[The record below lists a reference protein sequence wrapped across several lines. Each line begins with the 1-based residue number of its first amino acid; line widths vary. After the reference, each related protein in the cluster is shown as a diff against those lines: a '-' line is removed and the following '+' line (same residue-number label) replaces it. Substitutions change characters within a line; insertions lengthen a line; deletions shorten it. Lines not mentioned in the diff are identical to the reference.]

1 MDKINPQNY
10 KQSIVRGLV
19 YLLIALPFMSVV
31 CVLMTILNVP
41 YTLTM
46 FATVVVGGI
55 VVFLSMVIYG
65 KIRQKREREK
75 QDKFD
80 PFKD

>member
-1 MDKINPQNY
+1 MTPQNY
-10 KQSIVRGLV
+10 KQSIIRGMV

-31 CVLMTILNVP
+31 CVLLTIINAP
-41 YTLTM
+41 YILTM
-46 FATVVVGGI
+46 LATVVVGGI

-65 KIRQKREREK
+65 KIRQKCESKK